1 MGRAYSGYAA
11 LIFVFVVIFKIH
23 FHCCCCRH
31 YILHGTC
38 CTLRCRKST
47 SHSRQLGHQVNK
59 PEKQKIASVKLVKI
73 MIIDVGMDQRQASP
87 FIL

>member
-1 MGRAYSGYAA
+1 MSCVV
-11 LIFVFVVIFKIH
+11 FVFVVIFKIH
-23 FHCCCCRH
+23 FHCCCCRCY
-31 YILHGTC
+31 YIPHGTC
-38 CTLRCRKST
+38 CMPRCRKST

-73 MIIDVGMDQRQASP
+73 MIVDVGMDQRQASP